1 MKTETLQKVKIE
13 QKKNVRRISNK
24 YQMEKTIVSTKY
36 VSHFLF
42 NNKKDKSIDM
52 ELKWTEKDDKN
63 PSKLYKI
70 ISKNGR
76 SMNYTLT

>member
-1 MKTETLQKVKIE
+1 
-13 QKKNVRRISNK
+13 
-24 YQMEKTIVSTKY
+24 MEKTIVSTKY